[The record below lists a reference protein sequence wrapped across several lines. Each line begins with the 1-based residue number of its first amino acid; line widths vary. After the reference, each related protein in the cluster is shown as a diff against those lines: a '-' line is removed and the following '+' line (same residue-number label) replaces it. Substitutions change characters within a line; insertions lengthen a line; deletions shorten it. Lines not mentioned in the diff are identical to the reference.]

1 MPKISGK
8 TLDFNTMKLNVL
20 TKTWIDNAK
29 KKSVVQL
36 HRMLAAAWTVVH
48 ADYPDE
54 DEKEHWEQEDG
65 YKVLKAKIAYIE
77 KLIKHSEEKPKSLH
91 EVYEREWRDVAE
103 RASQLSTYFHVST
116 VEAHKYALDEA
127 RKLATAL
134 NKLIYKM
141 GGE

>member
-1 MPKISGK
+1 
-8 TLDFNTMKLNVL
+8 MKLNVL

-29 KKSVVQL
+29 KKSVEQL

-91 EVYEREWRDVAE
+91 EVYERAWRNVEEKAGE
-103 RASQLSTYFHVST
+103 LSSFFHVST
-116 VEAHKYALDEA
+116 VEHHEEALATA